1 MKTFSLWLLGLVLST
16 YALAQNP
23 YTIKG
28 GVTDTAATYKMANA
42 AVTIINQTDSTLVG
56 FTRVNAEGTFALPN
70 LLAGKFVLLITY
82 PGYADYA
89 EKFAL
94 DSINPTKNFGSVNLY
109 LKSTLLEGVI
119 IQGKIAAIKIKGDTT
134 EFNAGSYTVQA
145 NDKVEDLLKQLP
157 GITIDKD
164 GKITAQGKTVNKVLV
179 DGEEFFGD
187 DPTLVTKNLRAD
199 MVDKVQLYDKKSD
212 QATFTGIDDGEKNK
226 TINIKLK
233 EDKKNGYFGK
243 LETSVGTNKFYGAQ
257 TMLNV
262 FKGKQRF
269 SGYGITSNTGTIGLG
284 WDDNSKYS
292 SSGSITEIGDDGS
305 IMMYMDGGDELDS
318 WDGRYSGQG
327 IPTARVGGLHY
338 ENKWASD
345 KHSLNTNYKIG
356 SIGVKGN
363 RNTLTQN
370 NLPTGLLN
378 SNSDQLFDNQMFR
391 QKLDATYT
399 LRIDS
404 TSTLKLTV
412 DGTNKN
418 SKTNDKFGSS
428 NRRADS
434 TLLNTGERFL
444 NNDDEQQLFNA
455 GVLWTKKLKKKGRT
469 ISLNIKQ
476 SLTKSDANGY
486 LRSTNQFFNTSG
498 GLDSTQRINQYK
510 TNYTES
516 AVTNANL
523 TYTEPLSKLINLTLN
538 YGLNINNSNSNRK
551 SYNQSGSGDY
561 DLLDPLFSNDYQ
573 LNQLSNQGGAN
584 FNYRKEKTTVRLGTK
599 VNAVSF
605 NQVDGYTGQSFN
617 RDFINWNP
625 QASYQYRF
633 SQQRSVSISYS
644 GSTQQPQISQVQ
656 PIRVN
661 TDPLNIT
668 LGNPNLRPS
677 FSNNLNVY
685 YSSYKILTEQSVWI
699 SASYGLNMND
709 ITNNT
714 VTDAAGKTTYQ
725 SINLKNKNSTNFN
738 IYASSE
744 KKIKALDM
752 SIGLELNGNGNTSY
766 NMVNDALNESRY
778 ADIYGKLYVRKNK
791 EKKYTLSAGAGPAYT
806 AITSSLQNT
815 GSKGWGLDANYY
827 LRIYL
832 PGKVEISSDGV
843 YTYKTQTQAFNDRLE
858 RFIINAGISKKFL
871 KTEALKM
878 SIRANDLLNQ
888 NNGFPRSAYGNMIIQ
903 NRFTTIK
910 RYFLGSITWDF
921 NKMDGTTKK

>member
-1 MKTFSLWLLGLVLST
+1 MKILSLWLLGLLLST

-23 YTIKG
+23 YVVKG
-28 GVTDTAATYKMANA
+28 GVTDTAATYKMVNA
-42 AVTIINQTDSTLVG
+42 AVTILNQKDSTLVK
-56 FTRVNAEGTFALPN
+56 FTRVNPEGAFSLTN
-70 LLAGKFVLLITY
+70 LRAGKFIMLITY
-82 PGYADYA
+82 PGYADYT
-89 EKFAL
+89 EDFAL
-94 DSINPTKNFGSVNLY
+94 DSMKPVKDFGPVNLV

-119 IQGKIAAIKIKGDTT
+119 IQGKVAAIKIKGDTT
-134 EFNAGSYTVQA
+134 EFNAGSYTIQA

-164 GKITAQGKTVNKVLV
+164 GKITAQGKAVNKVLV

-212 QATFTGIDDGEKNK
+212 QATFTGIDDGVKDK

-243 LETSVGTNKFYGAQ
+243 TEASGGTNKFYGGQA
-257 TMLNV
+257 MLNI
-262 FKGKQRF
+262 FKGKERF
-269 SGYGITSNTGTIGLG
+269 SGYGILSNTGTVGLG

-292 SSGSITEIGDDGS
+292 SSGGMSEVTDDGG
-305 IMMYMDGGDELDS
+305 IMFYMDGGDDLDS
-318 WDGRYSGQG
+318 WDGRYNGQG
-327 IPTARVGGLHY
+327 IPTAKVGGLHY
-338 ENKWASD
+338 ENKWDND
-345 KHSLNTNYKIG
+345 KHGLNTNYKIG
-356 SIGVKGN
+356 SIGVKGS

-399 LRIDS
+399 LRLDS
-404 TSTLKLTV
+404 TSTLRFTV

-418 SKTNDKFGSS
+418 SKTNDQFGSS

-434 TLLNTGERFL
+434 TLLNTSERFL
-444 NNDDEQQLFNA
+444 NNDEDQQLFNA

-469 ISLNIKQ
+469 LSLNVKQ
-476 SLTKSDANGY
+476 SLTKSDAEGY
-486 LRSTNQFFNTSG
+486 LRSTNQFFNASSA
-498 GLDSTQRINQYK
+498 LDSTQRINQYK
-510 TNYTES
+510 TNNSES

-523 TYTEPLSKLINLTLN
+523 TYTEPLSKLVSLTLN
-538 YGLNINNSNSNRK
+538 YGLNINNSSSNRQ
-551 SYNQSGSGDY
+551 SYNQSASGSY
-561 DLLDPLFSNDYQ
+561 DLPDPLFSNDYQ
-573 LNQLSNQGGAN
+573 FNQLSNQGGAN
-584 FNYRKEKTTVRLGTK
+584 FNYRKDKTTVRLGTK
-599 VNAVSF
+599 VNAVKF
-605 NQVDGYTGQSFN
+605 NQIDGYTGQSFK

-633 SQQRSVSISYS
+633 SQQRSVSIDYS
-644 GSTQQPQISQVQ
+644 GRTQQPQISQVQ
-656 PIRVN
+656 PILVN

-677 FSNNLNVY
+677 FSNYLNVY
-685 YSSYKILTEQSVWI
+685 YSSYKILTEQSLWV
-699 SASYGLNMND
+699 SASYGIETNS

-725 SINLKNKNSTNFN
+725 AVNLSDRNSSNFN
-738 IYASSE
+738 IYASSD
-744 KKIKALDM
+744 KKIKALD
-752 SIGLELNGNGNTSY
+752 INVGLEVSGNGSTSF

-778 ADIYGKLYVRKNK
+778 ADVYGKLYVRKNK
-791 EKKYTLSAGAGPAYT
+791 EKMYNLNMGVGPAYT

-827 LRIYL
+827 LSIYL
-832 PGKVEISSDGV
+832 PGKIEINSDGV
-843 YTYKTQTQAFNDRLE
+843 YTYKAQTQAFNDRLE
-858 RFIINAGISKKFL
+858 RFIVNAGISKKFL
-871 KTEALKM
+871 KTDALKM

-888 NNGFPRSAYGNMIIQ
+888 NNGFTRSAYGNMITQ

-910 RYFLGSITWDF
+910 RYFMGSITWDF
-921 NKMDGTTKK
+921 NKMGGTTKK